1 MLGTSPEN
9 ISRHTRDKLVR
20 CIRARIGCS
29 QSAEDIAQE
38 TVLAGLQQGNLS
50 ESYLFGIA
58 RHKISAHF
66 RENSRT
72 LCSGTVLDPERIADD
87 NDPHAYHDTEQREA
101 DLHLQIKLLPPAS
114 QVLIDSVLQDGANKK
129 QIAANLSLS
138 HTTVRKRWSRILQT
152 LRFAMGRSAAA
163 LLVALGFGL
172 VQRPDTVEDICLD
185 PRMANAPGDP
195 LDEPSLRPDTPQS
208 SDTARRGGP
217 KAIERTA
224 PTCEKDERLAHAAR
238 VLASRYG
245 QGKSNVDDLVSSG
258 PYNPMDWGAAG
269 EEDEEFELL
278 LSAFPGRFALHFPPG
293 RPFPGGEAWP
303 TAEIRSHLIDQ
314 MRGFG
319 EVLREAK
326 QIFVIGRASPD
337 GSATTNHS
345 LALRRI
351 ALVNN
356 LIQEV
361 IDEGFRETERAHRGI
376 PIRSFALP
384 NDKPIGPQTYRQT
397 YLLDPGG
404 KVRPGPE
411 PLVTWDARSLQWFK
425 RALADETLLRATDSR
440 DWQALSSAINRVV
453 LVIPIPCLGD

>member
-1 MLGTSPEN
+1 MLGTPPETL
-9 ISRHTRDKLVR
+9 SRDTWDKLVR

-66 RENSRT
+66 RENSRA
-72 LCSGTVLDPERIADD
+72 LCSNTVLDPERIADD
-87 NDPHAYHDTEQREA
+87 NDPHAYRATEQREA
-101 DLHLQIKLLPPAS
+101 DLHLQIKLLPAAS
-114 QVLIDSVLQDGANKK
+114 QVLVDSVLQDGANKK

-138 HTTVRKRWSRILQT
+138 HTTVRKRWSRILQA
-152 LRFAMGRSAAA
+152 LRSAMGRSAAT
-163 LLVALGFGL
+163 LLVAIGVGL
-172 VQRPDTVEDICLD
+172 LQRPDTVEAVCLD
-185 PRMANAPGDP
+185 PGVANALMRSPGDSIE
-195 LDEPSLRPDTPQS
+195 EPSLRPEPRS
-208 SDTARRGGP
+208 GEPMGV
-217 KAIERTA
+217 ERMA

-245 QGKSNVDDLVSSG
+245 QHRSDVDDRVASG
-258 PYNPMDWGAAG
+258 PYNPEDWSDLRAG
-269 EEDEEFELL
+269 DEEIERLI
-278 LSAFPGRFALHFPPG
+278 SALPGRFALHFPPG
-293 RPFPGGEAWP
+293 RPFPGDDAWP
-303 TAEIRSHLIDQ
+303 TTEIRSHLIDQ
-314 MRGFG
+314 VRGFG

-326 QIFVIGRASPD
+326 QIVVIGRASPD

-345 LALRRI
+345 LTLRRI
-351 ALVNN
+351 GLVND

-361 IDEGFRETERAHRGI
+361 IDEGFTETERAHRGI

-384 NDKPIGPQTYRQT
+384 NDKPIEPQTYRQT

-404 KVRPGPE
+404 KERPGAE
-411 PLVTWDARSLQWFK
+411 PLVTWDDQSLQWFK
-425 RALADETLLRATDSR
+425 RALADEALLRATDSR
-440 DWQALSSAINRVV
+440 DWQALYGAINRVV